1 MSDKRIEFLKVYRYQ
16 ENDKRFRLEMAEAIW
31 LQVKGVSI
39 PACYSEDDRLH
50 IFERYYHRASAQSQ
64 GE

>member
-1 MSDKRIEFLKVYRYQ
+1 MQDKRVLNSKLLLREEY
-16 ENDKRFRLEMAEAIW
+16 DKLFRLEMAESIW

-39 PACYSEDDRLH
+39 PESYSESDRLH

>member
-1 MSDKRIEFLKVYRYQ
+1 MDKRVETIKHLRKH
-16 ENDKRFRLEMAEAIW
+16 ENDIDFRLSMAESIW
-31 LQVKGVSI
+31 LQVKGVPI
-39 PACYSEDDRLH
+39 PECYSQDDRLH

>member
-1 MSDKRIEFLKVYRYQ
+1 MDKRVETIKYLRKH
-16 ENDKRFRLEMAEAIW
+16 ENDVDFRLSMAESIW
-31 LQVKGVSI
+31 LQVKGVPI
-39 PACYSEDDRLH
+39 PECYSQDDRLH

>member
-1 MSDKRIEFLKVYRYQ
+1 MSDKRIEFLKHYRYI
-16 ENDKRFRLEMAEAIW
+16 ENDRHFSLIMAEEIW
-31 LQVKGVSI
+31 LQVKGI
-39 PACYSEDDRLH
+39 PIPDSYSENDRLH

>member
-1 MSDKRIEFLKVYRYQ
+1 MKFFNSKLLLREEYDKL
-16 ENDKRFRLEMAEAIW
+16 FRLEMANSIW
-31 LQVKGVSI
+31 LQVKGVPI
-39 PACYSEDDRLH
+39 PECYSEADRLH

>member
-1 MSDKRIEFLKVYRYQ
+1 MDKRIETLKHLRRY
-16 ENDKRFRLEMAEAIW
+16 EYDVIFRLEMAESIW
-31 LQVKGVSI
+31 LQVKGVPI
-39 PACYSEDDRLH
+39 PESYSLADRLH